1 MESQGTFVLRPNGPY
16 NFELSYSFYR
26 RSRFEMIDR
35 FADRYF
41 ARPFLFEGRPV
52 LIKIPRREPGL
63 VERLRI
69 DWFSPVRNI
78 DGKKLRRL
86 LTRMFYID
94 FDIGQFYRLRN
105 DPVMRR
111 LIKRFAGF
119 RPILTPNVFEAAA
132 WAIIGQQV
140 TLQFAYLL
148 KSRLI
153 KMIHRTF
160 EVDGERYFLFPGPE
174 DIAQLDHQSLR
185 SIQLSGRKTE
195 YLLHLSH
202 LVASGELDLENVM
215 ALDYE
220 TAYQKLI
227 AVRGIGPW
235 TANYVLLRGAGHR
248 DAFPIGDSGINRA
261 VREQYGLN
269 AKRNLHSLLKLGE
282 QWRPYRSLATFY
294 LWKSL

>member
-1 MESQGTFVLRPNGPY
+1 MGSGGTFVLQPEGAY
-16 NFELSYSFYR
+16 DFELSYSFYR

-52 LIKIPRREPGL
+52 LIKIPRREKGL

-69 DWFSPVRNI
+69 EWRSPAGDI
-78 DGKKLRRL
+78 DGKRLRRL
-86 LTRMFYID
+86 LARMFYID
-94 FDIGQFYRLRN
+94 FDIGQFYRLRH

-153 KMIHRTF
+153 KMINRTF
-160 EVDGERYFLFPGPE
+160 EIDGERYFLFPSPE
-174 DIAQLDHQSLR
+174 DIAGLDYRSLR
-185 SIQLSGRKTE
+185 TIQLSGRKTE
-195 YLLHLSH
+195 YLLHLSQ

-220 TAYQKLI
+220 TAYQRLI
-227 AVRGIGPW
+227 AIRGIGPW

-261 VREQYGLN
+261 VREQYGLDT
-269 AKRNLHSLLKLGE
+269 KKHQDSLVKLGE